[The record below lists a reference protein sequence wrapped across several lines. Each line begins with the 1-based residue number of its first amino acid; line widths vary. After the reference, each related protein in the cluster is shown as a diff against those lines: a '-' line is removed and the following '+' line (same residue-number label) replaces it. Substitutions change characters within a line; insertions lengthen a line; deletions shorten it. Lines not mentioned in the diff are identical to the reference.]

1 MPQRNRLQNCLNNRH
16 LGTVKKKGVEDVEEA
31 NATFPIGNIYPPTQ
45 MLFLYKKLLYY
56 LPHLPH
62 LLSQGGR
69 ILPERAGNQ
78 SVKEAIHARPF
89 NSFIQSFLF
98 MRQSVEVCLGKPKV

>member
-1 MPQRNRLQNCLNNRH
+1 
-16 LGTVKKKGVEDVEEA
+16 
-31 NATFPIGNIYPPTQ
+31 

-56 LPHLPH
+56 PSHPSH
-62 LLSQGGR
+62 LLSQGSR
-69 ILPERAGNQ
+69 IHPERAGNQ
-78 SVKEAIHARPF
+78 SVKEAIHAQPF